1 MRSTVILL
9 FYNNTS
15 LFPFNDFKQIYL
27 FIAAVFF
34 HIQWLASLVKAK
46 NAAKKCTLKSSLCLQ
61 QGQQHSVHY
70 SLLPQTVKNQVTQL
84 VYVIAALVLKWNLKG
99 NKTQPNQQIYKH
111 NWI

>member
-9 FYNNTS
+9 FYDKTS

-27 FIAAVFF
+27 LLPFF

-61 QGQQHSVHY
+61 QGQQHST
-70 SLLPQTVKNQVTQL
+70 LPSVTTKSQKPGYP
-84 VYVIAALVLKWNLKG
+84 VGICYCSFGIEMKPEGK
-99 NKTQPNQQIYKH
+99 
-111 NWI
+111 